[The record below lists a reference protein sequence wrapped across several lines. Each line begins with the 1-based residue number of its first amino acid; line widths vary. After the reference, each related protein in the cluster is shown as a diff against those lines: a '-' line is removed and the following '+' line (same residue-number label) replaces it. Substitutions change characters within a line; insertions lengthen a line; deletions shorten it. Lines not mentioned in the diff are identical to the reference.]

1 MPRRRLI
8 LPNVAAFQPA
18 GAIHRSEPTG
28 DMAKEPESSA
38 NEPRAN
44 FETPARRLAQV
55 QKHGAY
61 QAAVAP
67 LLLFNPPDAMAIF
80 SVWNRLPVTAV
91 RKSRSEFSRVG
102 ESKYRD
108 EVGGRRPFRV
118 RRRMV
123 FRCLF

>member
-18 GAIHRSEPTG
+18 GAVHRSEPTG

-44 FETPARRLAQV
+44 FAKLARGLAQV
-55 QKHGAY
+55 PQHVAY
-61 QAAVAP
+61 HAAVAP
-67 LLLFNPPDAMAIF
+67 LLLLNLPDAPAIF

-102 ESKYRD
+102 ESKYRY
-108 EVGGRRPFRV
+108 EVVHRR
-118 RRRMV
+118 
-123 FRCLF
+123 

>member
-18 GAIHRSEPTG
+18 GAVHRSEPTG

-44 FETPARRLAQV
+44 FAKPAGGLAQV
-55 QKHGAY
+55 TKHGAY
-61 QAAVAP
+61 HAAVAP
-67 LLLFNPPDAMAIF
+67 LLLFNLRYSLAIF
-80 SVWNRLPVTAV
+80 SVRNRLPVTAV
-91 RKSRSEFSRVG
+91 RKCRSKFSRVG

-108 EVGGRRPFRV
+108 EVVYR
-118 RRRMV
+118 
-123 FRCLF
+123 